1 MSKGSYQDGVSSLE
15 QQVSQGRAV
24 WWPRRSALL

>member
-15 QQVSQGRAV
+15 QQVSDCGDLDGAI
-24 WWPRRSALL
+24 LL